1 MPHWREGCHN
11 LRTGTETGASNLN
24 GSRIPGIEGCKKPG
38 KDEAINK
45 NRVLLLYPA
54 ADVQQL
60 TLIPLSLLHIAQPLL
75 EEGIDV
81 EIIDQRLE
89 MDFFNRLQQR
99 IQSDLIC
106 IGISCITGRPIQQ
119 AIRISEFIRER
130 TSAPI
135 VLGGTHATL
144 LPEQTLESPLIDYIV
159 IGKGEAPFLNLVKA
173 LKTNQ
178 SVTGLKQVGYK
189 ENGKIIVNRGSVPEI
204 KVNRIPYHILS
215 RYARP
220 SSVPIISSYGC
231 PYNCSFCVEKVLHPK
246 YHEIAISDV
255 MLMIQGALELKPGF
269 INFIDDN
276 FLVNRK
282 RVIELFSLCREN
294 NFNFQTVCTG
304 RVDEVLSLDDDDVGF
319 LRQRGLVG
327 IFFGIESGSRK
338 ILKLVNKRI
347 TPDMVLKLNLRMK
360 KEGIAPHY
368 SFMAGF
374 PTETKEDREETVRLM
389 DRLKQENPQA
399 VVWKINNYTPYP
411 GTELYDLAVQYGF
424 NPPRTFEEW
433 SRVHFYSEDHGGG
446 YDERL

>member
-1 MPHWREGCHN
+1 MD
-11 LRTGTETGASNLN
+11 RTAITTDRGEQMVLEAVEIDNT
-24 GSRIPGIEGCKKPG
+24 PG
-38 KDEAINK
+38 KDRESNK

-60 TLIPLSLLHIAQPLL
+60 ALMPLSLLHIAQPLL
-75 EEGIDV
+75 EEGFDV

-89 MDFFNRLQQR
+89 KDFFNRLRQR
-99 IQSDLIC
+99 ILSDLIC
-106 IGISCITGRPIQQ
+106 IGISCITGPPIQQ
-119 AIRISEFIRER
+119 VVRISELIRER
-130 TSAPI
+130 TSVPI

-144 LPEQTLESPLIDYIV
+144 LPEQTLESPLIDYVV

-173 LKTNQ
+173 LKSNQ
-178 SVTGLKQVGYK
+178 PVAGLKQIGYK
-189 ENGKIIVNRGSVPEI
+189 ENGKIIVNRGSVQEI
-204 KVNRIPYHILS
+204 NVNRIPYQLLS

-220 SSVPIISSYGC
+220 SNVPIVSSYGC
-231 PYNCSFCVEKVLHPK
+231 PYSCTFCVEKVLHPK

-255 MLMIQGALELKPGF
+255 MLMVQGALVLKPQF

-282 RVIELFSLCREN
+282 RVIELFSLCRRN

-304 RVDEVLSLDDDDVGF
+304 RVDEVLNLDDDDIGYMK
-319 LRQRGLVG
+319 QRGLVG
-327 IFFGIESGSRK
+327 IFFGVESGSPK

-347 TPDMVLKLNLRMK
+347 TPDMVLKLNLKMK
-360 KEGIAPHY
+360 KGGIVPHY

-374 PTETKEDREETVRLM
+374 PTETKGDREETVRLM

-411 GTELYDLAVQYGF
+411 GTELYDVAVQHGF
-424 NPPRTFEEW
+424 KPPRTFEEW

-446 YDERL
+446 YDVRF